1 MTQPTGLL
9 RFIQILP
16 QSSIDGKFLL
26 RDLPGSGKRID
37 ILCRGLAACFDW
49 GPSTWPKSQLELTAA
64 IGNEII
70 LTFHH
75 SGEDHAKGEPQW
87 GSIIRDAMK
96 GHLSDCVVVKHS
108 SLHDFITELSAV
120 ADSQMW
126 VLEEDGMSISSCI
139 GNDRASQS
147 SFIIGDHKGFD
158 SGTQRVIDNCNIP
171 SVSLGAASYLSSHCI
186 AAVISEF
193 ERMIE

>member
-1 MTQPTGLL
+1 MQPTGLL
-9 RFIQILP
+9 RFIQVLP
-16 QSSIDGKFLL
+16 QSSTEGKFLL

-49 GPSTWPKSQLELTAA
+49 GPSAWPKSQLELTAV
-64 IGNEII
+64 IGNEVI

-75 SGEDHAKGEPQW
+75 PGGDYVKGEPQW
-87 GSIIRDAMK
+87 GSIIRDALK
-96 GHLSDCVVVKHS
+96 GHLSDNVIIVHS
-108 SLHDFITELSAV
+108 SLHDFITELQESAG
-120 ADSQMW
+120 SLLW
-126 VLEEDGMSISSCI
+126 VLEEDGMPISSCI
-139 GNDRASQS
+139 GKDQASRS
-147 SFIIGDHKGFD
+147 SFIVGDHRGFD

-193 ERMIE
+193 ERMIK

>member
-9 RFIQILP
+9 RFILVLP
-16 QSSIDGKFLL
+16 KSSTDGKFIL

-37 ILCRGLAACFDW
+37 ILCRSLAACFDW
-49 GPSTWPKSQLELTAA
+49 GPSTWPKSQLELTAV

-75 SGEDHAKGEPQW
+75 SGENHTKGEPQW
-87 GSIIRDAMK
+87 GSIIRDALK
-96 GHLSDCVVVKHS
+96 AQLSDSVIIKHS
-108 SLHDFITELSAV
+108 SLHDFIAELLASAN
-120 ADSQMW
+120 SHLW
-126 VLEEDGMSISSCI
+126 VLEEGGMSISNCI

-147 SFIIGDHKGFD
+147 SFIVGDHRGFD
-158 SGTQRVIDNCNIP
+158 LGTKRVIDNYNIS

-193 ERMIE
+193 ERMTE

>member
-1 MTQPTGLL
+1 MIQPTGLL
-9 RFIQILP
+9 RFILVLP
-16 QSSIDGKFLL
+16 QSSTDGKFIL

-49 GPSTWPKSQLELTAA
+49 GPSTWPKFQIELIAI

-70 LTFHH
+70 LTFRHP
-75 SGEDHAKGEPQW
+75 ENDHVKGEPQW

-96 GHLSDCVVVKHS
+96 SHLSDSVTIKHS
-108 SLHDFITELSAV
+108 SLHDFIAELLES
-120 ADSQMW
+120 SGSRLW
-126 VLEEDGMSISSCI
+126 VLEEDGMPISSCI
-139 GNDRASQS
+139 GNGQATQS
-147 SFIIGDHKGFD
+147 SFIVGDHKGFD
-158 SGTQRVIDNCNIP
+158 SGTQRVIHNCNIP

-193 ERMIE
+193 ERMIK